1 MTPTQ
6 ARTFHAVAAAGSFTA
21 AAKALHVS
29 QPTVTT
35 QIKDLEQYYDVE
47 LFFRRARGVTVTP
60 TGHELLEIVRRIDA
74 GQKEAVEFLGA
85 VKGLQTG
92 HLRVGAYA
100 ASDVMTI
107 VAAFSR
113 KYPGPNITVTFANS
127 YILQEQL
134 LDHQLDVGILSQREP
149 MGKFYSLPFRMHTHQ
164 VVIFHPHH
172 VWRQQ
177 QSITVGE
184 LCEEIIIIREPS
196 SEANRATEHILSQA
210 STTPDKIIQ
219 VGSRE
224 GVMSAVAQGLGVS
237 TIFDEGIVPA
247 EAVTKRPIE
256 DAEVSTSISVAC
268 LEERK
273 DSRIIAAFLT
283 VAEQCLANRSA

>member
-47 LFFRRARGVTVTP
+47 LFFRRARGVTLTP

-74 GQKEAVEFLGA
+74 SQKEAVEFLGA

-113 KYPGPNITVTFANS
+113 KYPGPDITVTFANS
-127 YILQEQL
+127 YIQQEQL
-134 LDHQLDVGILSQREP
+134 LDHELDVGILSQREP
-149 MGKFYSLPFRMHTHQ
+149 VDKFYSLPFRMHTHQ

-172 VWRQQ
+172 DWHKQR
-177 QSITVGE
+177 SITVSQ

-196 SEANRATEHILSQA
+196 SEARRATEHALSQV
-210 STTPDKIIQ
+210 STTPKKIIQ
-219 VGSRE
+219 VSSRA
-224 GVMSAVAQGLGVS
+224 GVMAAVAQGLGVS
-237 TIFDEGIVPA
+237 TIFDEGIIPA

-256 DAEVSTSISVAC
+256 DADVNTSISVAC
-268 LEERK
+268 LKERK
-273 DSRIIAAFLT
+273 DSRIIAAFLEI
-283 VAEQCLANRSA
+283 AEQCLPNRGA